1 MLVIWLIKYKD
12 YCVNFNKV
20 AATLDLKVSQHDLD
34 KHLPASP
41 YVVGEEIAEQ
51 AINYELDN
59 KLGYYPAV
67 DYLKKQSALDEDL
80 VNAVENIAWL
90 VSNLIR
96 EEITAR
102 LRPAFSIVKFENI
115 QLHALKMP
123 IVRPNKKNARHDL
136 VAHYTPDHAHVS
148 LVVTSIKHYDDATT
162 AERMTRNLIHRWL
175 NDHVDALDITS
186 VSYLEN

>member
-1 MLVIWLIKYKD
+1 VEF
-12 YCVNFNKV
+12 CRV
-20 AATLDLKVSQHDLD
+20 AVTLDLKVSQHDLE

-51 AINYELDN
+51 AVIYETEN

-67 DYLKKQSALDEDL
+67 DFLKQQNAIDEDL

-96 EEITAR
+96 EEITRR
-102 LRPAFSIVKFENI
+102 LRPAFSIIKFENI

-123 IVRPNKKNARHDL
+123 VVRPHKKNARHEL
-136 VAHYTPDHAHVS
+136 AAHYTPDHAHVS
-148 LVVTSIKHYDDATT
+148 LVVTSIKNYDDATT
-162 AERMTRNLIHRWL
+162 AERMTKNLVHRWL
-175 NDHVDALDITS
+175 NDHVDSLEITS